1 MLTGQD
7 QEHRKYLYQ
16 FIRQA
21 LTTMSRQAIKV
32 NLSYF
37 LIFSVFF
44 KKVLQAGVFKSF
56 LMLQEMYLNLFVQ
69 FCSFF

>member
-44 KKVLQAGVFKSF
+44 KKVLQAGV
-56 LMLQEMYLNLFVQ
+56 
-69 FCSFF
+69 